1 MPAAEMRTATPD
13 HESVLPG
20 HVPPMLMPETRGE
33 NRLLPFFLNAG
44 LFPTYQ
50 RAEERGARAQRDRT
64 DGTGRLIGLREHD
77 LEGPF

>member
-1 MPAAEMRTATPD
+1 MPAAEMRTATPE

-33 NRLLPFFLNAG
+33 ARLLLFFLNAG

-50 RAEERGARAQRDRT
+50 RAEEKEGGLGLSEAELMARGA
-64 DGTGRLIGLREHD
+64 
-77 LEGPF
+77 